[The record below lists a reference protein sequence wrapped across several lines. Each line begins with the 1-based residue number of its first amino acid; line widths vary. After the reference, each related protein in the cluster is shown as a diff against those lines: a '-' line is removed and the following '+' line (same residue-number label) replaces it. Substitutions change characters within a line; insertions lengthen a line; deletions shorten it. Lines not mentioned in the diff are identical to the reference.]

1 MPVKQLKAIIFDMD
15 GVLVNTEPHHIIL
28 EKKLFER
35 LGLQIGEEEHQSF
48 LGKSTRQM
56 WIEIAKNHDL
66 HDTAGRHAEENRKEI
81 IRHFTATDEI
91 EIMPGIKSLLERINT
106 KEIPVALASSSIA
119 EVVELILS
127 KTGLKEY
134 FRHIVSLEAVGKS
147 KPEPDIYLYTAR
159 LLKVSPVECL
169 VIEDSPNG
177 IKAAKAAGMTCIAYG
192 GEKGQ
197 ADELVNDFFS
207 IEPIIKKYMEF

>member
-1 MPVKQLKAIIFDMD
+1 MSDKQFKAIIFDMD

-35 LGLQIGEEEHQSF
+35 LGLEINEEEHLTF
-48 LGKSTRQM
+48 LGKSTSQM
-56 WIEIAKNHDL
+56 WNEIAMNHVLPDSTDKL
-66 HDTAGRHAEENRKEI
+66 AEENRKEI
-81 IRHFTATDEI
+81 LRHFSGAVEI
-91 EIMPGIKSLLERINT
+91 EIMPGIKELLEKINR
-106 KEIPVALASSSIA
+106 KGIPVALASSSIA

-127 KTGLKEY
+127 RTGLKKY
-134 FRHIVSLEAVGKS
+134 FRYIVSLEAVGKS

-159 LLKVSPVECL
+159 LLQVAAGECL

-177 IKAAKAAGMTCIAYG
+177 IKAAKSAGMTCIAYG

-197 ADELVNDFFS
+197 ADESVDDFFR
-207 IEPIIKKYMEF
+207 IEEIIKKYMEF